1 MKFSNSTFDVL
12 AFVGRIVLPALAVF
26 YKSLGGIWTDKIPYP
41 DEIASTIM
49 ALDLLLNSLLGI
61 SSNNYYKEQAQI
73 TVNNYDTVDPDEANG

>member
-1 MKFSNSTFDVL
+1 MKLSNKTYDVL

-26 YKSLGGIWTDKIPYP
+26 YKSLGGIWGGTIPYP

-73 TVNNYDTVDPDEANG
+73 TTNNYDTVDPDENLG